1 MSTRGIS
8 RGIQHKLIVAVAVS
22 SLGTAFLVGLLTT
35 YILFFSSAHAS
46 ILAGQVEV
54 MGFMALMPLLTSGS
68 YMGLLMLVVLSM
80 ALLTLFMI
88 RPLTR
93 QLRSAAEQLDVITA
107 SHERI
112 HELSNYDQLTGL
124 PNWRSLYDQ
133 LNLAID
139 ARSDYH
145 QEQVALLFMNLDR
158 FKVINESLGHAA
170 GDQLLIEVANRL
182 KCCLGE
188 QDVLARAAG
197 DEFLILTRVKDRARI
212 EQLASDILAHLHAPF
227 SIAGHQL
234 YVAATIGISVS
245 PDHGEDTDLLL
256 KHADTAMI
264 KAKAQGRNS
273 YQFYS
278 PEMSVI
284 SQERFTLEHD
294 LRHAISRGE
303 LELHYQAQVLFDE
316 GVPGGVEALLRWHH
330 PTRGMVPPDQFIPLA
345 EESGLINEIGLWVLQ
360 QACQQARQWL
370 DSGYP
375 IRVSV
380 NLSCIQLQQD
390 NIVELVRDTLRQAS
404 LPACYLELELTESCL
419 LKDFERSARSLRK
432 LRLLGVSLAM
442 DDFGTGY
449 SSLSYLKRL
458 RLHRLKIDR
467 SFVTGLPADQGD
479 LAIVSTIVAM
489 ARSLGLEVVAEGVET
504 EQQRIS
510 LSQLGCDEYQ
520 GYLFSKPLSA
530 GDFGQ
535 RFLTAAQVQLSS

>member
-1 MSTRGIS
+1 MSTQGI

-22 SLGTAFLVGLLTT
+22 SVGTAFLAGLLTT

-46 ILAGQVEV
+46 VLAMKVDTL
-54 MGFMALMPLLTSGS
+54 GFMAILPLLTSSS
-68 YMGLLMLVVLSM
+68 YVGLLVLVVLSL

-93 QLRSAAEQLDVITA
+93 QLHSAAEQLDVINA
-107 SHERI
+107 SRERI

-124 PNWRSLYDQ
+124 PNWRSLYDH
-133 LNLAID
+133 LNLALD
-139 ARSDYH
+139 TRSDYH
-145 QEQVALLFMNLDR
+145 REQVALLFLNLDR

-170 GDQLLIEVANRL
+170 GDQLLIEVARRL
-182 KCCLGE
+182 KFCLGE
-188 QDVLARAAG
+188 QDILARAAG
-197 DEFLILTRVKDRARI
+197 DEFLVLKVVHDREEI
-212 EQLASDILAHLHAPF
+212 ESLAGDILDRLHAPF
-227 SIAGHQL
+227 AIAGHQL

-245 PDHGEDTDLLL
+245 PEHGQDTDLLL
-256 KHADTAMI
+256 KHADTALI
-264 KAKAQGRNS
+264 KAKAQGRNC

-284 SQERFTLEHD
+284 SQERFALEHD

-303 LELHYQAQVLFDE
+303 LELHYQAQVPFAA

-345 EESGLINEIGLWVLQ
+345 EESGLINEIGDWVLH
-360 QACQQARQWL
+360 QACRQAKQWL

-380 NLSCIQLQQD
+380 NLSSIQLQQE
-390 NIVELVRDTLRQAS
+390 NIVELVRDSLRQAS

-419 LKDFERSARSLRK
+419 LKEFERSARSLRK

-449 SSLSYLKRL
+449 SSLSYLKLL

-479 LAIVSTIVAM
+479 MAIVSTIVAM

-504 EQQRIS
+504 EQQRNS
-510 LSQLGCDEYQ
+510 LLQLGCDEYQ
-520 GYLFSKPLSA
+520 GFLFSKPLSA
-530 GDFGQ
+530 CEFGQ
-535 RFLTAAQVQLSS
+535 RFLQTEQVQLSG

>member
-1 MSTRGIS
+1 MSTQGI

-22 SLGTAFLVGLLTT
+22 SLATAFLVGLLTT
-35 YILFFSSAHAS
+35 YILFFSSSHAS
-46 ILAGQVEV
+46 VLAMQVETL
-54 MGFMALMPLLTSGS
+54 GFMAILPLLTSSS
-68 YMGLLMLVVLSM
+68 YVGLLVLVVLSLS
-80 ALLTLFMI
+80 LLTLFMI
-88 RPLTR
+88 RPLSR
-93 QLRSAAEQLDVITA
+93 QLRSAAEQLDMINA
-107 SHERI
+107 SRERI
-112 HELSNYDQLTGL
+112 HELSHYDQLTGL
-124 PNWRSLYDQ
+124 PNWRSLYDH
-133 LNLAID
+133 LNLALD

-145 QEQVALLFMNLDR
+145 REQVALLFLNLDR

-170 GDQLLIEVANRL
+170 GDQLLIEVARRL
-182 KCCLGE
+182 KQCLGE
-188 QDVLARAAG
+188 RDILARAAG
-197 DEFLILTRVKDRARI
+197 DEFLVLKVVHDRDEI
-212 EQLASDILAHLHAPF
+212 ECLASDILDRLHAPF
-227 SIAGHQL
+227 AIEGHQL

-245 PDHGEDTDLLL
+245 PEHGDDTDLLL
-256 KHADTAMI
+256 KHADTALI
-264 KAKAQGRNS
+264 KAKAQGRNC

-303 LELHYQAQVLFDE
+303 FELHYQAQVPFE
-316 GVPGGVEALLRWHH
+316 AGVPGGVEALLRWHH

-345 EESGLINEIGLWVLQ
+345 EESGLINEIGNWVLH
-360 QACQQARQWL
+360 QACRQAKQWL

-380 NLSCIQLQQD
+380 NLSCIQLQQE
-390 NIVELVRDTLRQAS
+390 NIVELVRDSLRQAN

-419 LKDFERSARSLRK
+419 LTEFERSARSLRK

-479 LAIVSTIVAM
+479 MAIVSTIVAM

-504 EQQRIS
+504 EQQRNS
-510 LSQLGCDEYQ
+510 LLQLGCDEYQ
-520 GYLFSKPLSA
+520 GFLFSKPLSA
-530 GDFGQ
+530 CDFGR
-535 RFLTAAQVQLSS
+535 RFLQSEQVQLSG

>member
-1 MSTRGIS
+1 LSTQGI

-46 ILAGQVEV
+46 ILAMQVDTL
-54 MGFMALMPLLTSGS
+54 GFMALLPLLTSSS
-68 YMGLLMLVVLSM
+68 YVSLLVLVVLSM
-80 ALLTLFMI
+80 ALLTLFLI
-88 RPLTR
+88 RPLTL
-93 QLRSAAEQLDVITA
+93 QLRSAAEQLDLINA
-107 SHERI
+107 SRERI

-124 PNWRSLYDQ
+124 PNWRSLYDK

-145 QEQVALLFMNLDR
+145 QEQVALLFLNLDR
-158 FKVINESLGHAA
+158 FKAINESLGHAA
-170 GDQLLIEVANRL
+170 GDQLLIEVARRL
-182 KCCLGE
+182 ESCLGE
-188 QDVLARAAG
+188 QDILARAAG
-197 DEFLILTRVKDRARI
+197 DEFLVLKVVHARAEIAQVAEDMLER
-212 EQLASDILAHLHAPF
+212 LHLPF

-234 YVAATIGISVS
+234 YVAATIGISIS

-256 KHADTAMI
+256 KHADTALI

-284 SQERFTLEHD
+284 SQERFALEHD
-294 LRHAISRGE
+294 LRHAVSLGQ
-303 LELHYQAQVLFDE
+303 LELHYQAQVPFE
-316 GVPGGVEALLRWHH
+316 AGVPGGVEALLRWHH
-330 PTRGMVPPDQFIPLA
+330 PTRGLIPPDQFIPLA
-345 EESGLINEIGLWVLQ
+345 EESGLINEIGHWVLQ
-360 QACQQARQWL
+360 QACWQARQWL

-390 NIVELVRDTLRQAS
+390 NIVELVRDSLQQVN

-419 LKDFERSARSLRK
+419 LKDFDRSARSLNK

-467 SFVTGLPADQGD
+467 SFVTGLPTDQGD

-510 LSQLGCDEYQ
+510 LLQLGCDEYQ
-520 GYLFSKPLSA
+520 GFLFSKPLSA
-530 GDFGQ
+530 GDFGK
-535 RFLTAAQVQLSS
+535 RFLQAA